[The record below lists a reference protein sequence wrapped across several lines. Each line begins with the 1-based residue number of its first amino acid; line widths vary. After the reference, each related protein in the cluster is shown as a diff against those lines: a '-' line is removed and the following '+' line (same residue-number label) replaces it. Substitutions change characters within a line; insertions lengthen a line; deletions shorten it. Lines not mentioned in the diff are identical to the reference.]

1 MTLSR
6 IKPSGWNILEELSSS
21 DLTAVDLNIEN
32 ALDKRSGQSDFLA
45 SDIEVQGPLTFIE
58 TGEINT

>member
-32 ALDKRSGQSDFLA
+32 ALDKRSGQSDVLA
-45 SDIEVQGPLTFIE
+45 SDIEV
-58 TGEINT
+58 